1 MRRRHMSGYKRGGS
15 GRALTNERK
24 YPFIVE
30 LAVTGEELELAL
42 SRRIIVFHR
51 GRHIQTRHG
60 RTILRNGETHYRWC
74 FPDLATARAFL
85 EQSPAGAAIEGPHHA
100 TLRQNWET
108 TMEIQLTEG
117 WILGAS
123 PTVTKQ

>member
-1 MRRRHMSGYKRGGS
+1 MSGYKRGGS

-42 SRRIIVFHR
+42 SCQIIVFHK

-74 FPDLATARAFL
+74 FSDIATARAFA
-85 EQSPAGAAIEGPHHA
+85 EQFGGAFYKP
-100 TLRQNWET
+100 
-108 TMEIQLTEG
+108 
-117 WILGAS
+117 
-123 PTVTKQ
+123 